1 MKRSVQ
7 KTDVRPALGFLPYK
21 QESRDRVTK
30 LYLDFA
36 FVVPLLIRFLSFLLD
51 PPCNSIK
58 IL

>member
-51 PPCNSIK
+51 PPW
-58 IL
+58 